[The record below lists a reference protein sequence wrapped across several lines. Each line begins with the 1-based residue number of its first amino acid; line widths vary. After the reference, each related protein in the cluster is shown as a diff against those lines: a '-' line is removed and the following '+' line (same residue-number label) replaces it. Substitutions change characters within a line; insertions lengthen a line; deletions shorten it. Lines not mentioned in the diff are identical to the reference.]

1 MVRPR
6 PLVDASNLYN
16 MYLEPSCYVSMTKRT
31 RQSIHLGQPIS
42 VSTKS
47 ALMKRM
53 RNANCPGAP
62 ARNRSPRVPAPA
74 RNRSPSV
81 PAPARNRSP
90 SVRVPVHNH
99 DRSPSSARNRSPSPA
114 HNQSPSP
121 ARNRSPSPARNR
133 SPSGP
138 ARNRSPSGPAR
149 NQSPSPA
156 RNRSPP
162 GPLQYNRLY
171 KELEGHLKSKKSASN
186 SRKSILDTLKKYG
199 TRFNKK
205 TPSQDNLKRILRNLG
220 FINHNLGKKF
230 PHKI

>member
-121 ARNRSPSPARNR
+121 ARNRSP
-133 SPSGP
+133 
-138 ARNRSPSGPAR
+138 
-149 NQSPSPA
+149 
-156 RNRSPP
+156 P

>member
-53 RNANCPGAP
+53 RNANCPGAHP
-62 ARNRSPRVPAPA
+62 

-90 SVRVPVHNH
+90 SVPA
-99 DRSPSSARNRSPSPA
+99 SARNRSPSVRV
-114 HNQSPSP
+114 P
-121 ARNRSPSPARNR
+121 ARNRSPSHARNR
-133 SPSGP
+133 SPST

-186 SRKSILDTLKKYG
+186 SRKSILNTLKKYG

-205 TPSQDNLKRILRNLG
+205 TPSQDNLKRVLRNLG
-220 FINHNLGKKF
+220 FSNHNLGKKF

>member
-99 DRSPSSARNRSPSPA
+99 DRSPSSARNRSPS
-114 HNQSPSP
+114 
-121 ARNRSPSPARNR
+121 
-133 SPSGP
+133 
-138 ARNRSPSGPAR
+138 GPAR

>member
-62 ARNRSPRVPAPA
+62 ARNRSPR
-74 RNRSPSV
+74 V